1 MDLQTR
7 NQYMKA
13 MGIPVW
19 MPRDLCVEPETES
32 TPDQPAETAATLA
45 DTDTSISGNKVPNH
59 PDAPPPARN
68 TAEEYFNTAPAQPT
82 PATQS
87 SVPATAQKK
96 APPAVTTE
104 IIAPDCSTMNW
115 STLQQTV
122 TTCQLCSLHKSRTQT
137 VFGSGDTQ
145 ADWMI
150 IGEAPGAEED
160 RQGQPFVG
168 RAGKLLN
175 NMLAAVGLPRNA
187 VYISNVLKCRPPNN
201 RDPKADES
209 ALCRGYLERQIALLK
224 PELIIV
230 VGRIAAHNLLH
241 TTTPL
246 GRLRGNV
253 HTLPE
258 SDTPVI
264 VTYHPAYLLRQPA
277 EKRKAWQD
285 LQLARQLMAARQR

>member
-19 MPRDLCVEPETES
+19 MPRVTPADEDQETMPADAAQLAPAAFQSPIPEQDETYN
-32 TPDQPAETAATLA
+32 TPSAPTQHISLEQRLAQTADIPT
-45 DTDTSISGNKVPNH
+45 
-59 PDAPPPARN
+59 APPTAPVAEK
-68 TAEEYFNTAPAQPT
+68 TAE
-82 PATQS
+82 
-87 SVPATAQKK
+87 SVIPVK
-96 APPAVTTE
+96 
-104 IIAPDCSTMNW
+104 IAPDCSQLNW
-115 STLQQTV
+115 SQLQQSV
-122 TTCQLCSLHKSRTQT
+122 VDCQLCGLHKSRAQT
-137 VFGSGDTQ
+137 VFGVGDTQ
-145 ADWMI
+145 SDWMI

-160 RQGQPFVG
+160 KQGQPFVG
-168 RAGKLLN
+168 RAGRLLN

-201 RDPKADES
+201 RDPKADE
-209 ALCRGYLERQIALLK
+209 ATLCRGYLERQIALVNPK
-224 PELIIV
+224 LIIV

-246 GRLRGNV
+246 GRLRGTV
-253 HTLPE
+253 HTLPD

-285 LQLARQLMAARQR
+285 LQLARQVMAAK